1 MPLRRASG
9 PQVRAKLS
17 AWDHPSGGDAAALL
31 SRRPLCSA
39 LELLVPV
46 RLAAHAHAR
55 AAR

>member
-46 RLAAHAHAR
+46 RCCGFAHACDAR
-55 AAR
+55 